1 MAILI
6 YVTEAVKTSASYKE
20 SLAWLFGTQL
30 FGIKLG
36 LDNIRLL
43 LATLQ
48 LPPDNQRIVHVAG
61 TNGKGSVCA
70 MIDAISRTQ
79 GYRTGLFTS
88 PHLVSF
94 RERIRVNGEMIGE
107 SAVATGL
114 TEIRKLI
121 AAWDPHPTF
130 FEIAT
135 ALALQHF
142 ARMKCEVVVL
152 ETGMGGRLDA
162 TNAIKPVISVVTP
175 IGLDHQKWL
184 GETLAEI
191 AAEKAGIIKPRVPVV
206 SARQLPAAESVLR
219 AKALECEAPL
229 QFIDTSWN
237 NRIPHLPGSYQE
249 ENAALAIAAVRAS
262 GTLIDE
268 KAITQGLENVTWPA
282 RFQRYDKQLV
292 IDGAHNPA
300 GARILSRTW
309 REIFGKARAVIILA
323 TLRDKDAVGIVAAL
337 APIAAR
343 FLLPHAE
350 TERALPPAKLAHVV
364 STGAPHLAVRSLPSL
379 AAALADARDGVLP
392 ILITGSLH
400 FAGEALALLE
410 GEPEQFE
417 DCLQ

>member
-1 MAILI
+1 M
-6 YVTEAVKTSASYKE
+6 TEAVKAFPSYKE
-20 SLAWLFGTQL
+20 SLAWLFSTQL

-36 LDNIRLL
+36 LDNIQRLL
-43 LATLQ
+43 AALQ
-48 LPPDNQRIVHVAG
+48 LPPDNQRILHVAG

-70 MIDAISRTQ
+70 MIDAISRAQ

-114 TEIRKLI
+114 TEIQKLT

-130 FEIAT
+130 FEITT

-142 ARMKCEVVVL
+142 ARMECEVVVL

-162 TNAIKPVISVVTP
+162 TNAIKPVVSVVTP

-191 AAEKAGIIKPRVPVV
+191 AAEKAGIIKPRVPLV
-206 SARQLPAAESVLR
+206 SAKQAPVAESVLR
-219 AKALECEAPL
+219 AKALECETPL
-229 QFIDTSWN
+229 QFVDTPWN
-237 NRIPHLPGSYQE
+237 NRLPNLPGTYQQ

-262 GTLIDE
+262 GIVIDE
-268 KAITQGLENVTWPA
+268 KAIAMVLENVTWPA
-282 RFQRYDKQLV
+282 RFQRYDEQLV
-292 IDGAHNPA
+292 IDGAHNPG
-300 GARILSRTW
+300 GARILARTW
-309 REIFGKARAVIILA
+309 REVLGDARAVIILA
-323 TLRDKDAVGIVAAL
+323 TLHDKDAAGIVAAL

-343 FLLPHAE
+343 FLLPHAQ
-350 TERALPPAKLAHVV
+350 TERALPPTELARVI
-364 STGAPHLAVRSLPSL
+364 STVAPHLAVSSLPSL
-379 AAALADARDGVLP
+379 AAALADARASALP

-400 FAGEALALLE
+400 FAGEALASLG
-410 GEPEQFE
+410 GEPAQFE